1 MGDFHLMTADLLI
14 ARLSLAAALGALVGL
29 ERERHERPAG
39 LRTHLLV
46 SMGSCLFT
54 VISVAVAGTAYDPG
68 RVAAGIITGI
78 GFLGAGTIIRHG
90 GSVTGLTTAA
100 SIWSVAAV
108 GMATGIGWWEAA
120 LAGTFLMYVSLA
132 GLKAIE
138 GRLHAETETLLLQVE
153 IRRAERSLAQ
163 LHADLRALGYG
174 PVERRFSVRDS
185 GAIGIVAVELPEVP
199 RERAAEAIDRIAQL
213 PGVAAV
219 TSV

>member
-1 MGDFHLMTADLLI
+1 MGDFHLMAVDLLI
-14 ARLSLAAALGALVGL
+14 ARLFLAAALGALVGL

-54 VISVAVAGTAYDPG
+54 AISVAVAGTANDPG
-68 RVAAGIITGI
+68 RVAAGVITGI

-90 GSVTGLTTAA
+90 GSVSGLTTAA
-100 SIWSVAAV
+100 SIWSVAGV
-108 GMATGIGWWEAA
+108 GMAAGIGWWEAA

-132 GLKAIE
+132 GLKALE
-138 GRLHAETETLLLQVE
+138 GRLHTEKETLLLQVE

-163 LHADLRALGYG
+163 LHADLKALGYE

-185 GAIGIVAVELPEVP
+185 GETGIVEVDLSDIS

-213 PGVAAV
+213 PGVASV
-219 TSV
+219 TSL